1 MSGDASYAWKRFV
14 QLKFGV
20 DTADVQAK
28 VQGATESISS
38 SVAASMSIVSQS
50 VQASNTELG
59 VVARV
64 AQDAA
69 NELLTIP
76 NAIELVK
83 NEAIA
88 ASVEIATKALD
99 INMAYVSTAVDVAS
113 ATGLMVN
120 AYKTIENYIPV
131 GRIAAQVIIAGVE
144 SVALSGIALSAAAA
158 AAVTAVVALDA
169 VADAASRSAMQLSS
183 ANTSSGLTASS
194 LRAIAD
200 ASGLTASQ
208 IDKATTAAAA
218 FASTANGAGKLD
230 SIGISQADF
239 LESMPEDRLKMV
251 SAALSQYSSESKKA
265 AIATEIFGADGE
277 KMLGTMESLS
287 AGALKIGDDIKSS
300 TREQVAEIADMG
312 NAYVK
317 NWDDISNGFSI
328 AVKPLF
334 GIIKDIAN
342 EIKLSFE
349 FDATPIAESLIPIFY
364 ELSAVIKEASDAV
377 LPAIYATSTAI
388 REFFAISKSD
398 EPSFMQ
404 SMINGL
410 ASGITSAGQSINDG
424 LSYAAD
430 AMHGF
435 YLVSK
440 IAIGGVITLF
450 NSVVDV
456 ASQSGEII
464 ALALKGDIS
473 GAADA
478 GRAMVQNQKAI
489 YSGFA
494 ESTDASLMSAKS
506 WGTSMREI
514 VDSARKNIP
523 KTIQA
528 PILGAAI
535 TGAATEEDIAT
546 AVKVDPKVLAA
557 LAAIEQKAVDV
568 GKALE
573 LMGVQQDAAQNE
585 ALNTLKIQSDTDYQT
600 RKLELAQRTYEIER
614 DYIVQA
620 MESNNKAMAD
630 QRLGQEEIYK
640 IGQKQL
646 DLGMQLAKAEQTLG
660 AATTARWIA
669 TQQSAEKARAEV
681 QGRLDLEIEAGAAIE
696 KSSVQ
701 YLQSATEKVAKETF
715 MVGIANES
723 AAVQKLLSTEYDIQL
738 ATKKELEKIAVS
750 GANKEDKALAAARVR
765 NAESVAMAGASAA
778 AAREQAAGL
787 ETMVSGVLTT
797 IVTDGD
803 AAWKKLGESFG
814 KHVMS
819 QLISMASKAF
829 VVNIVGNVSSGGG
842 GGGGSGGGV
851 GNSLMSMAGNA
862 LSGVE
867 VGGATLGAWG
877 GGISSGFTAGLGGKA
892 ASFMG
897 PTLPGFEAGAML
909 GEAIPYVG
917 AAIAAYKIIDSFS
930 DKNEKKGGNYAYDV
944 ASGAV
949 TQGITGTNGVELG
962 NAQSQTLIQDGI
974 KAATATTNAL
984 LKAAGSSVTVLSG
997 EGTAQWSSLKPESYA
1012 GASLKTST
1020 GVVAGKS
1027 FAEVDNNLGM
1037 ADMETVIKKYAQ
1049 SLNEATKDA
1058 IIKVTDIPESAK
1070 NAISKIDT
1078 TLGAEAFASAVK
1090 AVIET
1095 SMMGALAI
1103 ERFGES
1109 GAAVSTQL
1117 AAAWVGFD
1125 AAGLGKMM
1133 TDAAFNPAVGMSAA
1147 ETFGL
1152 ALGNSVQQSLLN
1164 NVMGQVQAGIYN
1176 SIVLP
1181 ILAGQ
1186 QVSQAATDA
1195 VVNDAVA
1202 KMDKLAALLDSESF
1216 KGVID
1221 RIAESTEPVLASL
1234 AQFAPVQHSIAQFAP
1249 TAAAATNAL
1258 STAVKEIT
1266 PAEKAAEES
1275 LRNLNNTLG
1284 GLADKNASLQ
1294 VDLLRAQGDD
1304 AAATALQRQQDLAR
1318 LTDGMSQADAKKV
1331 AGQFAQ
1337 NAALEDQIAAVKTQK
1352 SAADEAKKATDA
1364 AIQAAQK
1371 SAAEAVANQQKIA
1384 EEAKSAAKTML
1395 ESWQTITSTL
1405 EDEVER
1411 IRGVMSAGTAESV
1424 AELQAKFIT
1433 ATAAARAGDAD
1444 AAKSLPGISQALLQ
1458 AADETMTDASR
1469 LKVLRGQVAA
1479 SLEQTAT
1486 DARTSARQRYDSA
1499 VQAADSFQFLQSTP
1513 TPVVQ
1518 EYTPITIATPIAA
1531 PTQTSPAP
1539 AIDKPLQA
1547 MADAITVL
1555 TDTLT
1560 NRPITVRTVNY

>member
-1 MSGDASYAWKRFV
+1 MSDSSYAWKRFV

-28 VQGATESISS
+28 VQGAAESIAS
-38 SVAASMSIVSQS
+38 SVTASMSIVAQS

-59 VVARV
+59 AVARV
-64 AQDAA
+64 AQDVA
-69 NELLTIP
+69 NELLIIP
-76 NAIELVK
+76 NAIRLIK
-83 NEAIA
+83 NEAIS

-99 INMAYVSTAVDVAS
+99 INMEYVSTAISVAS
-113 ATGLMVN
+113 ATGEMVY
-120 AYKTIENYIPV
+120 AYKALDSYIPI
-131 GRIAAQVIIAGVE
+131 GRIAAQVIMGGVE
-144 SVALSGIALSAAAA
+144 SVAISGIALSAAAA

-239 LESMPEDRLKMV
+239 LAAMPEDRLKMV

-265 AIATEIFGADGE
+265 ALATEIFGADGE

-478 GRAMVQNQKAI
+478 GLAMVKNQKAI

-514 VDSARKNIP
+514 VDSARKSIP

-528 PILGAAI
+528 PVLGAAI
-535 TGAATEEDIAT
+535 TGAATKEDIAT

-557 LAAIEQKAVDV
+557 LAALEQKAVDV
-568 GKALE
+568 GKALA

-585 ALNTLKIQSDTDYQT
+585 ALNTLKIQSDTDYQG

-620 MESNNKAMAD
+620 MDANNKAMAD

-660 AATTARWIA
+660 AATTSRWIA

-715 MVGIANES
+715 LAGIANES
-723 AAVQKLLSTEYDIQL
+723 AATQKLLSTEYDIQL

-750 GANKEDKALAAARVR
+750 GANKEDKALAAERVR

-819 QLISMASKAF
+819 QLIAMASKAF
-829 VVNIVGNVSSGGG
+829 VVNIVGNVSVG

-851 GNSLMSMAGNA
+851 GNSLMSMGGKA

-867 VGGATLGAWG
+867 VGGATLGTWG

-917 AAIAAYKIIDSFS
+917 GAIAAYKIIDSFS

-974 KAATATTNAL
+974 KAATATTNAI
-984 LKAAGSSVTVLSG
+984 LKAAGSSVTVLGG
-997 EGTAQWSSLKPESYA
+997 EGMAQWSSEKPESYA
-1012 GASLKTST
+1012 GAYLKTST

-1049 SLNEATKDA
+1049 SLNEATADA

-1070 NAISKIDT
+1070 TAISKIDT
-1078 TLGAEAFASAVK
+1078 TLGAEAFAGAVK

-1095 SMMGALAI
+1095 SRMGALAI

-1109 GAAVSTQL
+1109 GAAVTTQL
-1117 AAAWVGFD
+1117 AAAWLGFD

-1186 QVSQAATDA
+1186 EVSQAATDA
-1195 VVNDAVA
+1195 VVNDAVS
-1202 KMDKLAALLDSESF
+1202 KLDKLAALLDSESF

-1221 RIAESTEPVLASL
+1221 RIAQSTAPVLASL

-1249 TAAAATNAL
+1249 TAATAMNTL

-1318 LTDGMSQADAKKV
+1318 LTAGMGEADAKKV

-1352 SAADEAKKATDA
+1352 TAADEAKKATDA

-1371 SAAEAVANQQKIA
+1371 SASEAVANQQKIA

-1424 AELQAKFIT
+1424 AALQAKFIT
-1433 ATAAARAGDAD
+1433 ATAAARAGDAE

-1458 AADETMTDASR
+1458 AADDTMTDASR
-1469 LKVLRGQVAA
+1469 LAVLRGQVAA

-1531 PTQTSPAP
+1531 PPQTSPAP

-1560 NRPITVRTVNY
+1560 NRPITVRSVDY